1 MRMPRGLTGRSMVFI
16 SFLTIGLN
24 GIVWSGLS
32 VHVEGPKKVANF
44 CIYNC
49 VLCSYLYFCICL
61 LSPQSVDAGTCTWR
75 GNKAV
80 NAVGSQT
87 RPWAH
92 LLPSRILHSNLQQG
106 WRRLSNLLQVQTC
119 VRHCWL
125 FSAWLPDHHDS
136 QNMQHSTS
144 ECCMKLMQMWVEP

>member
-1 MRMPRGLTGRSMVFI
+1 MVLYGQVYQGTWKGQRKWWTCVFI
-16 SFLTIGLN
+16 
-24 GIVWSGLS
+24 IVYC
-32 VHVEGPKKVANF
+32 VHI
-44 CIYNC
+44 CIF
-49 VLCSYLYFCICL
+49 VFVFW
-61 LSPQSVDAGTCTWR
+61 SVDAGTCTWR

-136 QNMQHSTS
+136 QNMQHSNIQLRSAAWSFYANVGGAITYS
-144 ECCMKLMQMWVEP
+144 QVSGRHDWARQDYGSF